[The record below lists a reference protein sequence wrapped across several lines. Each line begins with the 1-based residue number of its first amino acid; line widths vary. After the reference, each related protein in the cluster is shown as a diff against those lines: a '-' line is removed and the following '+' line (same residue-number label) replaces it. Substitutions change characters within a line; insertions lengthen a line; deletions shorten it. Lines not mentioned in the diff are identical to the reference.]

1 MKMNYKIWK
10 KGFFLIF
17 LLLSIGVKSREYVI
31 YNISQDIPM
40 GFENEIIKKNF
51 YVNLGQDQ
59 GIKNG
64 DILNVYRMIS
74 RLDPYASKKRYNHK
88 VKIGELKIVHSEN
101 NSSIS
106 EFSSLTPKEKT
117 PYLEIGKFMV
127 GDRVGVRI
135 K

>member
-1 MKMNYKIWK
+1 
-10 KGFFLIF
+10 
-17 LLLSIGVKSREYVI
+17 
-31 YNISQDIPM
+31 M
-40 GFENEIIKKNF
+40 GFDKEDPKKNF

-59 GIKNG
+59 GLKNG
-64 DILNVYRMIS
+64 DVLNVFRIIS
-74 RLDPYASKKRYNHK
+74 RLDPYASKRRYNHK

-101 NSSIS
+101 SSSITELNS
-106 EFSSLTPKEKT
+106 FTNKKER

>member
-1 MKMNYKIWK
+1 
-10 KGFFLIF
+10 
-17 LLLSIGVKSREYVI
+17 
-31 YNISQDIPM
+31 M

-64 DILNVYRMIS
+64 DILNVYRIIS